1 MIGSAMLMA
10 ASFAAGGALGAAHF
24 ALLHGAVQS
33 LTQDIGAA
41 RGIPWQIARFVLTA
55 AGFWALARIGAG
67 ALLCGLAG
75 FQAAR
80 GMVLRREARP

>member
-1 MIGSAMLMA
+1 MIASAMLLS

-33 LTQDIGAA
+33 LTCDSGFA
-41 RGIPWQIARFVLTA
+41 RGIPWQVARFFLTA
-55 AGFWALARIGAG
+55 AGFWALAQIGAG

-80 GMVLRREARP
+80 SMVLRREARR